1 MKKSL
6 VYLTLALLIASTLPL
21 SATADA
27 NEDIPTNAAATGVH
41 DSLVAALTHAN
52 LVATLQGT
60 GPFTVFAPTD
70 QAFTDAGIDLNDFD
84 TPEENATLSDILL
97 HHVVAGSVPSSAV
110 TDGMLA
116 TMVNGDKVKFG
127 VSSGTVTVGT
137 ATVTTADVQASNGII
152 HIIDKVLMPPV
163 DIPATA
169 QTTTIHNS
177 LVAAVIQA
185 DLLVTLQGSGPFTVF
200 APTDQAFT
208 DAGIDLAALDT
219 PAGKQI
225 LSDILL
231 YHVVSSEVQ
240 SSDVTDCMSA
250 DAANGQPLSFTVGN
264 TVMVNDA
271 NVTLADVVTSNGLIH
286 VIDKVLTPSDT
297 PNNIPRTAQCTGIHD
312 SLVAGVIQADLLP
325 TLQGPG
331 PFTVFAPT
339 DQAFI
344 DAGIDLAALD
354 TPEGKA
360 TLSDILL
367 YHVVSGEVPSSAVTE
382 CLSAT
387 AVNGQSL
394 SFTVGNGVMVNDANV
409 TLADVNTSNGVIHVI
424 DKVLSPTDTP
434 NDIPRTAQC
443 TGVHNSL
450 VAGVIQAELLETLQG
465 TGPFT
470 VFAPTDQAFTD
481 AGIDLASLDTPEGKA
496 ILSDILLY
504 HVVAGNVPSSAVTEC
519 MSADAVNGQPLSFTV
534 NGGVMVNGANVTL
547 ADVNTSNGVI
557 HVIDKVLTPTDTPKD
572 IPRTAQ
578 CTGIHNSLVAGVI
591 QAELLPTLQ
600 GNGPFTVFAPTDQ
613 AFADAGID
621 LAALDTVEG
630 KAALTDI
637 LLYHVIA
644 GEVPAANVTECLSA
658 TAVNGNPL
666 SFTVGANGVMVNNA
680 NVTATDVPTSNGIIH
695 VIDKVLSPTDT
706 PNDIPRTAQCTGIHD
721 TLVSAVVQAELLE
734 TLQGNGPFTLFAPT
748 DQAFTDA
755 GIDLATLDT
764 VEGKAALTD
773 ILLYH
778 VVSGEVPSSAV
789 TECMT
794 ATAVN
799 GNTLSFTVGDGVMV
813 NDATVTLADVGT
825 SNGVI
830 HVIDKVLSPTDS
842 PNNIPRTAQCTGI
855 HDSLVAAVVQA
866 ELLETLQGEGPFTLF
881 APTDE
886 AFTEAGIDLAALD
899 TVEGKAALTDIL
911 LYHVVSGA
919 VPSSAVTEC
928 MAATAVN
935 GQTLAFTVGNGV
947 MVNDANVILADVNTS
962 NGVIHVIDKVLSP
975 TDSPNNIPRTA
986 ECTGIHNS
994 LVAAVVQ
1001 AELLETLQ
1009 GEGPFTLF
1017 APTDEAFAAAGID
1030 LAALDTVEGKA
1041 ALTDILLYHVVSG
1054 EVASSAVTECMT
1066 ATAVNGQT
1074 LAFTVGNGVMVND
1087 ATVILAD
1094 VGTSN
1099 GVIHVID
1106 KVLSPTD
1113 SPNNIPRTAQCTG
1126 IHNSLVAAVVQAELL
1141 ETLQGE
1147 GPFTLFAPTDEAFA
1161 AAGIDLAALDTVE
1174 GKATLT
1180 DILLYHVYIGTI
1192 SPPEMSQG
1200 MQLQMANGDIATFS
1214 FATANVNAA
1223 NITIPN
1229 VMTSNGIIHVIDQV
1243 LIPPTEG
1250 DENTDGDATE
1260 SSEDD
1265 ETSWLTYVL
1274 VITGVIILGVAAGLL
1289 YTRKQEGS
1297 EVSEPKEYAQGG
1309 IINQLQPIDPSSY
1322 TSQQTVTQ
1330 SYDPGYGQQAQ
1341 AAQPV
1346 QPVVAEPV
1354 ALQQWTD
1361 ANGHT
1366 FRRMDDGSTMWW
1378 NGTDWQKYA

>member
-6 VYLTLALLIASTLPL
+6 VYLTLTLLIASTLPL
-21 SATADA
+21 SVNADA
-27 NEDIPTNAAATGVH
+27 NDDIPTNAAGTGVH
-41 DSLVAALTHAN
+41 DSLVAALTHVD
-52 LVATLQGT
+52 LVTTLQGT

-70 QAFTDAGIDLNDFD
+70 QAFTDAGIDLDDFQTSEEKD
-84 TPEENATLSDILL
+84 TLANILL

-127 VSSGTVTVGT
+127 VNAGTVTVGT
-137 ATVTTADVQASNGII
+137 ATVTSADVQASNGII
-152 HIIDKVLMPPV
+152 HVIDKVLMPPV

-169 QTTTIHNS
+169 QTTGIHNS

-185 DLLVTLQGSGPFTVF
+185 DLLPILQGPGPFTLF

-219 PAGKQI
+219 PTGKQT

-231 YHVVSSEVQ
+231 YHVISSEVQ
-240 SSDVTDCMSA
+240 ASDVTDCLSV
-250 DAANGQPLSFTVGN
+250 DATNGQPLSFTVGN
-264 TVMVNDA
+264 TVKVNDA
-271 NVTLADVVTSNGLIH
+271 TVTSTDVVTSNGLIH
-286 VIDKVLTPSDT
+286 VIDKVLTPTDN
-297 PNNIPRTAQCTGIHD
+297 PNDIPRTAQCTGIHD
-312 SLVAGVIQADLLP
+312 SLVAGVIQAELLS

-331 PFTVFAPT
+331 PFTLFAPT
-339 DQAFI
+339 DQAFT
-344 DAGIDLAALD
+344 DAGIDLASLD

-387 AVNGQSL
+387 AVNGQPL
-394 SFTVGNGVMVNDANV
+394 SFTVGNGVMVNDADV
-409 TLADVNTSNGVIHVI
+409 TSADVTTSNGVIHVI
-424 DKVLSPTDTP
+424 DKVLTPTDTPNDIPRTAQCTGIHDSLVAGVIQAELLSTLQGTGPFTVFAPTDQAFTDAGIDLASLDTAEGKAILSDILLYHVVAGNVPSSAVTECMSTDAVNGQPLSFTVNGGVMVNGANVTLADVDTSNGVIHVIDKVLTPTDTP

-450 VAGVIQAELLETLQG
+450 VAGVIQAELLPTLQG
-465 TGPFT
+465 DGPFT
-470 VFAPTDQAFTD
+470 VFAPTDQAF
-481 AGIDLASLDTPEGKA
+481 S
-496 ILSDILLY
+496 
-504 HVVAGNVPSSAVTEC
+504 
-519 MSADAVNGQPLSFTV
+519 
-534 NGGVMVNGANVTL
+534 
-547 ADVNTSNGVI
+547 
-557 HVIDKVLTPTDTPKD
+557 
-572 IPRTAQ
+572 
-578 CTGIHNSLVAGVI
+578 
-591 QAELLPTLQ
+591 
-600 GNGPFTVFAPTDQ
+600 
-613 AFADAGID
+613 DAGID

-644 GEVPAANVTECLSA
+644 GEVPASAVTECLSA

-666 SFTVGANGVMVNNA
+666 SFTVGTNGVMVNDA

-721 TLVSAVVQAELLE
+721 TLVTAVVQAELLE
-734 TLQGNGPFTLFAPT
+734 TLQGSGPFTLFAPT

-755 GIDLATLDT
+755 GIDLAALNTA
-764 VEGKAALTD
+764 EGKATLTD

-799 GNTLSFTVGDGVMV
+799 GQTLAFTVGDSVMV
-813 NDATVTLADVGT
+813 NGATVTLADVGT

-855 HDSLVAAVVQA
+855 HDSLVAAVIQA

-881 APTDE
+881 APTDQ
-886 AFTEAGIDLAALD
+886 AFADAGIDLASLD

-911 LYHVVSGA
+911 LYHVVSDE
-919 VPSSAVTEC
+919 VPSTAVTEC
-928 MAATAVN
+928 MTATAVN
-935 GQTLAFTVGNGV
+935 GQTLAFTVGDGV
-947 MVNDANVILADVNTS
+947 MVNGANVTLADVGTS
-962 NGVIHVIDKVLSP
+962 NGVIHVIDKVLTP
-975 TDSPNNIPRTA
+975 TDAPNNIPRTA
-986 ECTGIHNS
+986 QCTGVHDS
-994 LVAAVVQ
+994 LVAAVIQ

-1017 APTDEAFAAAGID
+1017 APTDQAFADAGID
-1030 LAALDTVEGKA
+1030 LAALNT
-1041 ALTDILLYHVVSG
+1041 
-1054 EVASSAVTECMT
+1054 
-1066 ATAVNGQT
+1066 
-1074 LAFTVGNGVMVND
+1074 
-1087 ATVILAD
+1087 
-1094 VGTSN
+1094 
-1099 GVIHVID
+1099 
-1106 KVLSPTD
+1106 P
-1113 SPNNIPRTAQCTG
+1113 
-1126 IHNSLVAAVVQAELL
+1126 
-1141 ETLQGE
+1141 
-1147 GPFTLFAPTDEAFA
+1147 
-1161 AAGIDLAALDTVE
+1161 E

-1192 SPPEMSQG
+1192 SPTEISEG
-1200 MQLQMANGDIATFS
+1200 MQLQMANGDNTTFS
-1214 FATANVNAA
+1214 LMSADINGA

-1243 LIPPTEG
+1243 LIPPVEG

-1260 SSEDD
+1260 SSEDE

-1289 YTRKQEGS
+1289 YTRKQES
-1297 EVSEPKEYAQGG
+1297 NEVSGTKDYAQGG
-1309 IINQLQPIDPSSY
+1309 IINQLQPIDASTY
-1322 TSQQTVTQ
+1322 TSQQTVTP
-1330 SYDPGYGQQAQ
+1330 SYDSGYGQQAQ
-1341 AAQPV
+1341 AVQPV
-1346 QPVVAEPV
+1346 QPVVSEPV

-1366 FRRMDDGSTMWW
+1366 FRKMDDGSTMWW